1 MMINKYRSKYLN
13 LGNLISKAYCNTT
26 DGQIFCNFGWWG
38 NIPAL
43 SLFWRPS
50 VVVEQ
55 NYPPVHPVMIPE
67 RSLEVHTVRV
77 AIYQK
82 SQEYFALRKLSIVQK
97 LFPSGLPC
105 QSKQN
110 ISQSFFDRKNI
121 KRISMFFSLLKANL
135 EKELGKAKVSCSLTF
150 LARLAAWSSGNQT
163 LSEAGVL
170 SRYSPNPEITKRK
183 TLC

>member
-1 MMINKYRSKYLN
+1 MAPIKFDCRFSHSVLYLLVVRSAKTFFKENFTALYLN

-82 SQEYFALRKLSIVQK
+82 SQEYFALRKLSIV
-97 LFPSGLPC
+97 
-105 QSKQN
+105 
-110 ISQSFFDRKNI
+110 
-121 KRISMFFSLLKANL
+121 
-135 EKELGKAKVSCSLTF
+135 
-150 LARLAAWSSGNQT
+150 
-163 LSEAGVL
+163 
-170 SRYSPNPEITKRK
+170 
-183 TLC
+183 